1 MSQDLEQLKQW
12 IGRRETDL
20 DYVTIP
26 AVHRL
31 AATLDRDDPMPK
43 PGDRLPP
50 GWHAILFPR
59 VVRQSQIGHDGHP
72 TRGDFLPPVPL
83 PRRMNAGRRT
93 WMHDELRVGDEVRKE
108 AAIKE
113 VAVKQGRTGQ
123 MVFVTVKTDILS
135 PRGLAITEEMDV
147 VYREEPDRN
156 LAHAASPSPQPA
168 PGQAIWSKAFTPDA
182 VVLFRYSALTFNGH
196 RIHYDYA
203 YVTQQEGYPGLV
215 QNGGLTNLLLFELA
229 RAHAAT
235 PIKYVAAR
243 NVRAMFANHPFTLCG
258 EPSADGKRAKL
269 WVMDH
274 TGALATSAS
283 AEFY

>member
-1 MSQDLEQLKQW
+1 MTQDLEQLKQW
-12 IGRRETDL
+12 IGQRETDV

-43 PGDRLPP
+43 IGDPLPP

-59 VVRQSQIGHDGHP
+59 VVRQSQIGPDGHP
-72 TRGDFLPPVPL
+72 RRGDFLPPVPL

-93 WMHDELRVGDEVRKE
+93 WMHGELRVGDEVHKD
-108 AAIKE
+108 ATIKE
-113 VAVKQGRTGQ
+113 VTIKQGRTGQ

-135 PRGLAITEEMDV
+135 PRGLAIEEEMDV
-147 VYREEPDRN
+147 VYRDEPDPN
-156 LAHAASPSPQPA
+156 APPAAPQPA
-168 PGQAIWSKAFTPDA
+168 PGKAVWSKVFTPDP

-196 RIHYDYA
+196 RIHYDHP
-203 YVTQQEGYPGLV
+203 YVTQAEGYPGLV

-229 RAHAAT
+229 RAQAAT
-235 PIKYVAAR
+235 PVKYLAAR
-243 NVRAMFANHPFTLCG
+243 NVRAMFAEHPFTLCG
-258 EPSADGKRAKL
+258 EPAADGKSAKL

-274 TGALATSAS
+274 AGALATAAS